1 MLLHADLSNGPHQTG
16 MQSAPCFTLPVNLL
30 FPGVV
35 KGPNNTSLGPQA
47 SSHMTVCQWW
57 KAVWQQALG
66 KRESLRA
73 SSSGF
78 VSHARIP

>member
-35 KGPNNTSLGPQA
+35 KGPNNTS
-47 SSHMTVCQWW
+47 
-57 KAVWQQALG
+57 KA
-66 KRESLRA
+66 LRPA
-73 SSSGF
+73 
-78 VSHARIP
+78 AT